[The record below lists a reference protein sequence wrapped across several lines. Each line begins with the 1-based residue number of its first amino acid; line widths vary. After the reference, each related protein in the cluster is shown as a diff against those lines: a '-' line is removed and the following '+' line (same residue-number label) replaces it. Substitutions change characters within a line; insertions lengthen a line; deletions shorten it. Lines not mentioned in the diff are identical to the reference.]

1 MRDDQSGFRPDRLIE
16 WTGERC
22 VPWTGDLQVVY
33 EHYHRYLLARPLVE
47 GKRVL
52 DLASGEGYGAA
63 LLAERATQVIGVE
76 IDPASVEHSRQTY
89 SEAGL
94 EFVEGSMLDL
104 SAFPHGSFDVVTCF
118 EALEHVAEHDELI
131 AGVKRVLTPDGIF
144 LTSTPDRLRYTE
156 ELHQHN
162 PHHVRELSQAEFSE
176 LLCGAFRYVRIWGQ
190 AIVVGSLIEAVG
202 ASRGGGAEVLPLAQQ
217 GENWV
222 QQDSYP
228 PTYFIAAAS
237 ARELPTMPAQSVLV
251 DIDITLVRSAQ
262 RELYER
268 SSELE
273 TRSSELETRSSEL
286 ESTRAEL
293 STRLT
298 QLESISAE
306 QRRLAVHLAELD
318 ERDARVREQ
327 LHTLGAER
335 DAALASS
342 QSLADQLAVLEQELG
357 AIHRSRSHRLA
368 FAAQRVRRGNR
379 S

>member
-1 MRDDQSGFRPDRLIE
+1 VRDDQSGVSPDRLIE

-33 EHYHRYLLARPLVE
+33 EHYHRYLLARLLVE

-104 SAFPHGSFDVVTCF
+104 SAFPDGSFDVVTCF

-131 AGVKRVLTPDGIF
+131 SGVKRVLTPDGIF

-162 PHHVRELSQAEFSE
+162 PHHVRELSRAEFSE
-176 LLCGAFRYVRIWGQ
+176 LLGGAFRHVRIWGQ
-190 AIVVGSLIEAVG
+190 AVAVGSLIEAVG
-202 ASRGGGAEVLPLAQQ
+202 AGGGGGTEVLPLAQQ

-273 TRSSELETRSSEL
+273 TRSSELETA
-286 ESTRAEL
+286 RAEL
-293 STRLT
+293 SARLS

-306 QRRLAVHLAELD
+306 QRRLAEHLAELD
-318 ERDARVREQ
+318 ERDARAREQ
-327 LHTLGAER
+327 LRALGAER

-342 QSLADQLAVLEQELG
+342 QNLGDQLAAREQELR